1 MTHRHQ
7 VVRRT
12 PWSLLLSTAVLAG
25 CAALS
30 SNPPAMAQQA
40 QAATED
46 AAAMPEWLAKVQLHN
61 FAGVELTDDGQGVWL
76 YRLPRE
82 VRDKLDTRTPDGQE
96 RSGAQKMRFARQ
108 SEIRFVLDE
117 GAKLSDVKLH
127 LQATKDAQVAFFW
140 GDVLTGTSRLGLGGK
155 ARPVTPMSHGLLDSL
170 IEKFPRGRFANRV
183 CRVVIDG
190 GEISLHGVEGKVR
203 PPKAEELAPVMLSYG
218 TSISE
223 GAAASRGDLAWN
235 ALTARALG
243 YDLINLGSSGTA
255 FCEPIIADY
264 LSSLDW
270 DLCVLEISV
279 NMAGTGFTTE
289 QFKERA
295 ALMIDKLATSHP
307 EARIVCI
314 SLFPFGTG
322 DLWKNPNTKAYR
334 EALEEIV
341 NASGCENVHFISGPD
356 LLSFTGLSRDLLH
369 PSDHGMIEIST
380 KLSARIREIMER
392 TDRSAI
398 TGWKTTESGLASH

>member
-1 MTHRHQ
+1 MTYSQ
-7 VVRRT
+7 VLSRRT
-12 PWSLLLSTAVLAG
+12 RRMLLFSVAVLAD

-30 SNPPAMAQQA
+30 SSPSAMAQQV

-46 AAAMPEWLAKVQLHN
+46 TGAVPEWLAKVQLHN
-61 FAGVELTDDGQGVWL
+61 FAGVEPTEDGTGVWL
-76 YRLPRE
+76 YRLPKE
-82 VRDKLDTRTPDGQE
+82 VREKLDTTTPKGQQ
-96 RSGAQKMRFARQ
+96 RSGAQRMCFARQ
-108 SEIRFVLDE
+108 SEIRFVLGE
-117 GAKLSDVKLH
+117 GIRPSDVKLH
-127 LQATKDAQVAFFW
+127 LQATKGAQLTFFW
-140 GDVLTGTSRLGLGGK
+140 GDVLAATSRLNPGGE
-155 ARPVTPMSHGLLDSL
+155 ARPVIPLSHGLLDSL

-190 GEISLHGVEGKVR
+190 GEISLHGIEGSVR
-203 PPKAEELAPVMLSYG
+203 PPKPEELAPVMLSYG

-243 YDLINLGSSGTA
+243 YDLLNLGSSGTA
-255 FCEPIIADY
+255 FCESAIADY
-264 LSSLDW
+264 MSGLDW

-295 ALMIDKLATSHP
+295 AYMIDKLATSHTAAP
-307 EARIVCI
+307 IVCI

-322 DLWKNPNTKAYR
+322 DIWKNPNTKAYR
-334 EALEEIV
+334 EALKEIV
-341 NASGCENVHFISGPD
+341 EVSGYKNVHFVSGPD

-380 KLSARIREIMER
+380 KLTARIWEFKDNREHHPGAGEK
-392 TDRSAI
+392 
-398 TGWKTTESGLASH
+398 TGENESVSN

>member
-1 MTHRHQ
+1 
-7 VVRRT
+7 
-12 PWSLLLSTAVLAG
+12 
-25 CAALS
+25 
-30 SNPPAMAQQA
+30 
-40 QAATED
+40 
-46 AAAMPEWLAKVQLHN
+46 
-61 FAGVELTDDGQGVWL
+61 
-76 YRLPRE
+76 
-82 VRDKLDTRTPDGQE
+82 VRDKLDTTTPKGQE

-108 SEIRFVLDE
+108 SEIRFVLGE
-117 GAKLSDVKLH
+117 GVKPSDVKLH
-127 LQATKDAQVAFFW
+127 LQATKGAQLTFFW
-140 GDVLTGTSRLGLGGK
+140 GDVLASTSKLGHGGT
-155 ARPVTPMSHGLLDSL
+155 ARPVTPLSHGLLDSL

-190 GEISLHGVEGKVR
+190 GEISLHGLEGNVR
-203 PPKAEELAPVMLSYG
+203 APKPEELAPVMLSYG

-255 FCEPIIADY
+255 FCEPAIADY
-264 LSSLDW
+264 MSGLDW

-289 QFKERA
+289 QFKKRA
-295 ALMIDKLATSHP
+295 AYMIDKLATSHP
-307 EARIVCI
+307 EAPIVCI

-322 DLWKNPNTKAYR
+322 DIWKTPNTKAYR
-334 EALEEIV
+334 EALKEIV
-341 NASGCENVHFISGPD
+341 NASGHENVHFVSGPD

-380 KLSARIREIMER
+380 KLSSRIREFMER
-392 TDRSAI
+392 ADRSAD
-398 TGWKTTESGLASH
+398 TGQKPTENGSAFH

>member
-1 MTHRHQ
+1 MTHPQ
-7 VVRRT
+7 GVLRRMRFF
-12 PWSLLLSTAVLAG
+12 SASVLAACMG
-25 CAALS
+25 LS
-30 SNPPAMAQQA
+30 LTPSAMAQPGESGTQA
-40 QAATED
+40 

-61 FAGVELTDDGQGVWL
+61 FAGVELTEDGKGVWL
-76 YRLPRE
+76 YRLPKV
-82 VRDKLDTRTPDGQE
+82 VRNKLDTTTPNGQE

-108 SEIRFVLDE
+108 SEIRFVLGE
-117 GAKLSDVKLH
+117 GVKPSDVKLH
-127 LQATKDAQVAFFW
+127 LQATKGAQLTFFW
-140 GDVLTGTSRLGLGGK
+140 GDVLAGTSKLGLGGK

-190 GEISLHGVEGKVR
+190 GEISLHGVAGNVR
-203 PPKAEELAPVMLSYG
+203 PPKPEELAPVMLSYG

-235 ALTARALG
+235 ALAARAVG
-243 YDLINLGSSGTA
+243 YDLLNLGSSGTA
-255 FCEPIIADY
+255 FCEPAIADY
-264 LSSLDW
+264 MSGLDW

-279 NMAGTGFTTE
+279 NMAGTGFATE

-295 ALMIDKLATSHP
+295 AYMIDKLATSHP
-307 EARIVCI
+307 EAPIVCI

-322 DLWKNPNTKAYR
+322 DIWKNPNTKAYR

-341 NASGCENVHFISGPD
+341 RASGHENVYFVSGPD

-380 KLSARIREIMER
+380 KLSVRIREIVKNSKPPLAYPSKN
-392 TDRSAI
+392 RSL
-398 TGWKTTESGLASH
+398 TE